1 MFSTCPSI
9 ADPLLQEN
17 PAFEVPFDPNFP
29 FGSEAANL
37 EYSILSAILGNPSP
51 PQGES
56 TPPPSYSGWPS
67 SDPLSLASQSPTFS
81 SAFPASMT
89 SSQTN
94 LAASP
99 NTTYLAYQY
108 QESSRSSELSEMQYP
123 QYTQSQNLQ
132 PRYPDSRSKSPPLS
146 VFIDESSH
154 GLLSPPH
161 SNASPSLTPT
171 APRPAD
177 PTTLACTSGS
187 KLQSIN
193 DRVTKPYDYTEGYH
207 FLMKHLPIR
216 CVFLIELSRRARVSS
231 IGDSGPFTLTLS
243 AFHIVSTPEPTH
255 FLYISLF
262 RDPALLK
269 VWEKWYSTYRA
280 GISHLPAFAH
290 CTTNASV
297 FRRRG
302 IRGKVFPKIVASTW
316 FCTTLIFNSELLHRC
331 LGTRETD
338 IFQRN
343 TDCSLASY
351 GRDMPCRTR
360 VLHAYGMVNG
370 RAAGTEKVYLWGEV
384 FSLFSVDVW
393 S

>member
-1 MFSTCPSI
+1 MFSTCSSI

-17 PAFEVPFDPNFP
+17 PAFEVPFDPNFT

-51 PQGES
+51 PRGES

-99 NTTYLAYQY
+99 NTTYLSYQY
-108 QESSRSSELSEMQYP
+108 QEPSRSSELSEMQYP
-123 QYTQSQNLQ
+123 QFPQSQSLQ

-171 APRPAD
+171 ASRPAD
-177 PTTLACTSGS
+177 PSTLACTPGS

-216 CVFLIELSRRARVSS
+216 CVFLLNYQEGHESPQLV
-231 IGDSGPFTLTLS
+231 TLVRS
-243 AFHIVSTPEPTH
+243 P
-255 FLYISLF
+255 SLF
-262 RDPALLK
+262 PH
-269 VWEKWYSTYRA
+269 STSSYLHSRTY
-280 GISHLPAFAH
+280 AF
-290 CTTNASV
+290 
-297 FRRRG
+297 
-302 IRGKVFPKIVASTW
+302 
-316 FCTTLIFNSELLHRC
+316 LI
-331 LGTRETD
+331 
-338 IFQRN
+338 
-343 TDCSLASY
+343 Y
-351 GRDMPCRTR
+351 
-360 VLHAYGMVNG
+360 
-370 RAAGTEKVYLWGEV
+370 
-384 FSLFSVDVW
+384 FSVSGSRSSQGLRKMIFYV
-393 S
+393 SCGP